1 MTRENAPER
10 SVQELYRDDPERADA
25 LVWGRRGA
33 LKGAALAAMGTALGA
48 GIPFARHMPQ
58 GLVPAALAQGAAQP
72 QFLQMDGKAPLIMQG
87 ERPLNAETPEHLL
100 DDAVT
105 PADKFFI
112 RNNGSV
118 PDPVADP
125 RAWKIRI
132 DGEVNTPLELSI
144 AELEQRFEVVTRQ
157 LQMECGGNGRSGFS
171 PQAAGNQWGN
181 GAISNAEWTGVRLRD
196 VLRAAGLKE
205 GAKFTGQHGA
215 DNHLSAQGP
224 AISRGM
230 RIEKALDED
239 TLICFRMN
247 GAAIPQMHGAP
258 ARLIVPGWPGS
269 LSQKWFNRLEVK
281 SEPHT
286 GRGMGGTSYRIPVRP
301 IVPGSRNNGA
311 DFVDMESMPVRS
323 VLTSHA
329 HGTRLP
335 AGTRSLDIRGH
346 AWAGDLSVRDVHV
359 STDFGQSWQ
368 AMQVAA
374 PPNRHSWQ
382 RWQGSVALPADGYYE
397 VWYRATDSN
406 GRMQPHVAANW
417 NPQGYGANPISRI
430 AILIG

>member
-1 MTRENAPER
+1 M
-10 SVQELYRDDPERADA
+10 
-25 LVWGRRGA
+25 
-33 LKGAALAAMGTALGA
+33 
-48 GIPFARHMPQ
+48 
-58 GLVPAALAQGAAQP
+58 
-72 QFLQMDGKAPLIMQG
+72 
-87 ERPLNAETPEHLL
+87 
-100 DDAVT
+100 
-105 PADKFFI
+105 
-112 RNNGSV
+112 
-118 PDPVADP
+118 
-125 RAWKIRI
+125 
-132 DGEVNTPLELSI
+132 
-144 AELEQRFEVVTRQ
+144 
-157 LQMECGGNGRSGFS
+157 
-171 PQAAGNQWGN
+171 
-181 GAISNAEWTGVRLRD
+181 
-196 VLRAAGLKE
+196 
-205 GAKFTGQHGA
+205 
-215 DNHLSAQGP
+215 
-224 AISRGM
+224 
-230 RIEKALDED
+230 
-239 TLICFRMN
+239 
-247 GAAIPQMHGAP
+247 
-258 ARLIVPGWPGS
+258 IVPGWPGS

-346 AWAGDLSVRDVHV
+346 AWAGDLRVRDVHV
-359 STDFGQSWQ
+359 STDYGQSWQ

-382 RWQGSVALPADGYYE
+382 RWQGSIALPADGYYE